1 MSKAATHSESAS
13 NQTDY
18 PGDEIELIDLFRI
31 IWKWRYLI
39 LCGTAIFAIA
49 AVAVSLFLPK
59 IYQIETIIRPGTLSI
74 NDVGESIYIDTPE
87 NIKAIVEAGVF
98 DLRIL
103 SNLEKSYGSSVPK
116 GLKFKVILPKSSN
129 SLQIR
134 YETHQIEQGIE
145 ILNLLGKFLIEEYGS
160 QVKYYQNEIDKNLSI
175 AQAEIQQ
182 NRSIKRSNDTNIKNI
197 EKLIHELETGIVF
210 VNENTAYLIKERNR
224 LLSKDKDEA
233 NILAAILYSNTI
245 QQNLQLE
252 NTYENQIKDLKLE
265 KETKVQDISKLENQ
279 IQIKLAEIENLE
291 FKKNNIQNIRIILES
306 YSSPNPIKPK
316 KMLNTI
322 LATIA
327 GIFLM
332 IFLSFCFEYISKNK
346 IQTTKTGAAGF

>member
-1 MSKAATHSESAS
+1 
-13 NQTDY
+13 
-18 PGDEIELIDLFRI
+18 
-31 IWKWRYLI
+31 
-39 LCGTAIFAIA
+39 
-49 AVAVSLFLPK
+49 LFLPK

-87 NIKAIVEAGVF
+87 NIKAIVETGAL

-103 SNLEKSYGSSVPK
+103 SNLKKSYGSSVPE
-116 GLKFKVILPKSSN
+116 GLKFKVILPKSSD

-134 YETHQIEQGIE
+134 YETQQIEQGIE
-145 ILNLLGKFLIEEYGS
+145 ILNLLGKFLIEEYRS

-182 NRSIKRSNDTNIKNI
+182 NRSIKRSNDTSIKNI
-197 EKLIHELETGIVF
+197 EKLIYELETGIVF
-210 VNENTAYLIKERNR
+210 VNENTAYLSKERNR

-233 NILAAILYSNTI
+233 NILPAILYSNTI

-279 IQIKLAEIENLE
+279 IQIKLAEIDNLE
-291 FKKNNIQNIRIILES
+291 FKKNNIQSIRIILKP

-346 IQTTKTGAAGF
+346 IQTTKAGAA